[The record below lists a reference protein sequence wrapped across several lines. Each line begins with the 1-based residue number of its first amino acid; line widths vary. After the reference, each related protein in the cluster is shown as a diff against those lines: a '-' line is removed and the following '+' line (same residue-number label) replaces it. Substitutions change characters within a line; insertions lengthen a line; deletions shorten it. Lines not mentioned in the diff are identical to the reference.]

1 MVIPKIGILMSK
13 EICAIDAV
21 KSVRDAAVEMARNK
35 IGSLLVVEDGDFV
48 GIITEVD
55 IIRRTVAK
63 RRVPE
68 STTIKEVM
76 SSPLITIKA
85 EQSILEANAL
95 METRGLRHLPVTKYG
110 RIVGLVSIRDLLH
123 PIDIE
128 ETEERGLEHA
138 VAL

>member
-1 MVIPKIGILMSK
+1 MIPKIEVLMSR
-13 EICAIDAV
+13 EVCAIDAV

-35 IGSLLVVEDGDFV
+35 IGSLLVVENGDFV

-55 IIRRTVAK
+55 IIRKVVAK

-68 STTIKEVM
+68 RTTIKEVM

-85 EQSILEANAL
+85 EQSILEANGL
-95 METRGLRHLPVTKYG
+95 METWGLRHLPVTKYG
-110 RIVGLVSIRDLLH
+110 RIVGVVSIRDLLH

-128 ETEERGLEHA
+128 ETEEREVGHA

>member
-1 MVIPKIGILMSK
+1 MIPKIETLMSK
-13 EICAIDAV
+13 EICAIDAA
-21 KSVRDAAVEMARNK
+21 KSVQDAAFEMAQNR

-55 IIRRTVAK
+55 VIRKVVAK

-68 STTIKEVM
+68 STTIKAVM
-76 SSPLITIKA
+76 TSPLITIKA

-95 METRGLRHLPVTKYG
+95 MEARGLRHLPVTKFD
-110 RIVGLVSIRDLLH
+110 RIVGVVSIRDFLH

-128 ETEERGLEHA
+128 ETEERRLEHA
-138 VAL
+138 VAF